1 MSFSITRL
9 VNHRVL
15 VTGTDTFDVS
25 GKVTLDS
32 SQWDEI
38 KANTQYS
45 EALDAFDAA
54 VESFFAPLVEAAEA
68 AEKAAPVAVPVDPM
82 SYVVLNEEV
91 EGVQAQP
98 AQLIHLNADSIVLR
112 LIEFGDTDRLVWV
125 DGRLEVLEQ
134 LPVLSDDY

>member
-1 MSFSITRL
+1 MSFSTTRL

-38 KANTQYS
+38 KADTQYT

-54 VESFFAPLVEAAEA
+54 VESFFAPLVEAAAA

-91 EGVQAQP
+91 EGVEAQP
-98 AQLIHLNADSIVLR
+98 AQLIHLNDDSIVLR
-112 LIEFGDTDRLVWV
+112 LIESGDTDRLVWV
-125 DGRLEVLEQ
+125 DGKLEVLEL
-134 LPVLSDDY
+134 LPVLSDDN